1 MLAKDNKIRELK
13 EKVKAT
19 KNEKEVLKGKAQD
32 LEMQLQTLNN
42 QNIELKTKLD
52 NTINNLIMDQR
63 LMANG

>member
-1 MLAKDNKIRELK
+1 MLVKDNKIRELK
-13 EKVKAT
+13 EKVKAI

>member
-13 EKVKAT
+13 EKVKAI